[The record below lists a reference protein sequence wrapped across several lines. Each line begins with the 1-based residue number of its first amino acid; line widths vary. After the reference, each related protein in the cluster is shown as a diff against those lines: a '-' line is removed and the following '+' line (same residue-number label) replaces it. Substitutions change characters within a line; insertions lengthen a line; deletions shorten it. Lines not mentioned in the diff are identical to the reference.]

1 MLLYPINILAYSAMQ
16 CLKRTFLPVFNTN
29 LSQYEISK
37 LPENMELINKQYLAQ
52 RKTVLSIVMFFYI
65 LTNTNLVYLCT
76 QLQMNDDITKI
87 VGSIIIL
94 LTVLSL
100 VSTIMVCAAR
110 YHWNNYKISSWFVIA
125 MYFTIVIAP
134 IAVLFVPYNQLLSSD
149 SIVENF
155 FTNMKVTSTIAELTY
170 GMVVPSVMMIQNI
183 LSCSR
188 SLANIYDKTKEFK
201 IAIFIMIIVYL
212 PIFLIVIGVA
222 YQADAM
228 IQFFMN
234 GEFSYDILIIIFMFT
249 YMFHMFAPIF
259 IKGSWQ
265 QLAQLCTGIP
275 LIIIA
280 YTISLKYD
288 VSLIQLF
295 IRSFIASLFTNAFV
309 SDSLITI
316 VTSFNT
322 PAINVNTPHNLYVVD
337 NTREYIDLQVINNV

>member
-65 LTNTNLVYLCT
+65 LADVYDVYYCFNIRLTNNETKVIGFI
-76 QLQMNDDITKI
+76 DILFVALHLI
-87 VGSIIIL
+87 
-94 LTVLSL
+94 
-100 VSTIMVCAAR
+100 STIMVCAAR
-110 YHWNNYKISSWFVIA
+110 YHWNNYRISSKFVIA
-125 MYFTIVIAP
+125 VYFAIIIAP
-134 IAVLFVPYNQLLSSD
+134 VTVLFVPYNQILIND
-149 SIVENF
+149 STIDNF
-155 FTNMKVTSTIAELTY
+155 FTNMEIASIMIPIAY
-170 GMVVPSVMMIQNI
+170 NMIIPCIAMIQNI
-183 LSCSR
+183 FSCSR
-188 SLANIYDKTKEFK
+188 SLANIYDRTKEFK
-201 IAIFIMIIVYL
+201 IAIFVMIIFYL

-228 IQFFMN
+228 IQTFLLN
-234 GEFSYDILIIIFMFT
+234 DSPYDILIIVFMFM
-249 YMFHMFAPIF
+249 YMFHMIVPVF
-259 IKGSWQ
+259 IKGRWQ
-265 QLAQLCTGIP
+265 QLSQLCSGIP
-275 LIIIA
+275 LIIIL
-280 YTISLKYD
+280 YMFSLKYEF
-288 VSLIQLF
+288 SIWQFF
-295 IRSFIASLFTNAFV
+295 IRSFISSLFTNTFV